1 LELFHCSY
9 GQIGQGVYA
18 LLDLKKYPLAVWSP
32 AIEEN
37 HLDPL
42 GCPNP
47 FAFCLVQITKNV
59 KAGKQSLTLH
69 DPKDNSTKPNALA
82 FHGQEMGAIQ
92 SSTIFP
98 VSNSFD
104 GGIVSNSISV

>member
-1 LELFHCSY
+1 
-9 GQIGQGVYA
+9 
-18 LLDLKKYPLAVWSP
+18 
-32 AIEEN
+32 
-37 HLDPL
+37 
-42 GCPNP
+42 
-47 FAFCLVQITKNV
+47 V

-69 DPKDNSTKPNALA
+69 DPKDNSTKPNAAA

-104 GGIVSNSISV
+104 GGILSQTRYLCSHSFSAIGFSNPCFLSWAIVVKGPP